1 MKPPPSSHLAKRIL
15 FLETPWRTWWAR
27 AAPWLLKRLKPVWTI
42 PVPWLRNV
50 SGVMVPCLAPPSMPV
65 ACWFHL
71 PPICPF
77 YPQCQF
83 HFLLVFIK
91 FAMTFHLGGLTIKT
105 SFLEMGQQVAV
116 LLGRTCPEGT
126 MCNTEPSSPDPPRH
140 RHLQRSQ
147 QRSVGSGGDAPAG
160 EAQSTFLPTI
170 GDGSR
175 LSRSSLARR
184 QGVRET
190 ARAQVVFAKRLIN
203 RPGIVPRSHTVF
215 SRLPSPAVLSRTSPV
230 ITASPLCPWTLLCRP
245 GRCPSLGTRRHSLS
259 QRLCP
264 PHPGS

>member
-126 MCNTEPSSPDPPRH
+126 MCNTEPSSPTLPVSAISSGPGSAPWALEEMH
-140 RHLQRSQ
+140 RHQ
-147 QRSVGSGGDAPAG
+147 GS
-160 EAQSTFLPTI
+160 EHLPPHHR
-170 GDGSR
+170 GR
-175 LSRSSLARR
+175 LSALAEQLGQKTGCEGDS
-184 QGVRET
+184 QGTGCVCQT
-190 ARAQVVFAKRLIN
+190 PN
-203 RPGIVPRSHTVF
+203 
-215 SRLPSPAVLSRTSPV
+215 
-230 ITASPLCPWTLLCRP
+230 
-245 GRCPSLGTRRHSLS
+245 
-259 QRLCP
+259 
-264 PHPGS
+264 